1 MKNWRKKLSIANAF
15 AGYKK
20 KHVEGIA
27 FIASL
32 GSFIIPK

>member
-1 MKNWRKKLSIANAF
+1 MKNWSIANAF
-15 AGYKK
+15 AGYNKNM
-20 KHVEGIA
+20 EGIA

>member
-15 AGYKK
+15 AGYK